1 MNAART
7 QRAASFLEAAAELV
21 HTNHGMNVLDAFA
34 LLHGDDEVRGD
45 AYYALLRDL
54 EPYVELLAPWSD
66 RETND
71 RVAHRCRRAAKEL
84 RGELRVRRLA

>member
-1 MNAART
+1 MNAGRA
-7 QRAASFLEAAAELV
+7 RAAAEFLEAAAV
-21 HTNHGMNVLDAFA
+21 WVATSPGMNVLEAFA
-34 LLHGDDEVRGD
+34 VTDGDDRVRGD
-45 AYYALLRDL
+45 AYYALLADL
-54 EPYVELLAPWSD
+54 APHVELLAPWSD